1 MKEKGPAGSSGHR
14 RRYRPARNAEK
25 ELVMAFRALVFDAY
39 GTLYDVQSVRG
50 LATEHCGE
58 KGELVTQLWR
68 LKQLEYT
75 WLGAL
80 MRTREDFWSL
90 TRASLEFALEAAGVV
105 AEPTLCDRLM
115 AKYLDLDLYPEA
127 RDALDA
133 LAGRKLAILSNG
145 SAKMLEALVEASGVK
160 PLFADVI
167 SVDRA
172 KSFKPDP
179 RCYAL
184 VEPALEV
191 AKHEVLFVSS
201 NGFDVAGA
209 KAFGFSVAWIERG
222 GPPAAP
228 ASSSAGPA
236 EMYRLL
242 RGRAEKLG
250 HAADF
255 RIKALTD
262 LPGVVAT
269 SQ

>member
-1 MKEKGPAGSSGHR
+1 MT
-14 RRYRPARNAEK
+14 
-25 ELVMAFRALVFDAY
+25 VRALVFDAY

-50 LATEHCGE
+50 VATELCGE
-58 KGELVTQLWR
+58 KGELITQLWR

-80 MRTREDFWSL
+80 MGTKDDFGAL
-90 TRASLEFALEAAGVV
+90 TRASLEFALEAAGV
-105 AEPTLCDRLM
+105 AADPKICERLM
-115 AKYLDLDLYPEA
+115 TKYLDLDLYPEA
-127 RDALDA
+127 RLALDA
-133 LAGRKLAILSNG
+133 LAGAKLAILSNG
-145 SAKMLEALVEASGVK
+145 SQKMLDALVKASGVE

-184 VEPALEV
+184 VEPALGI

-209 KAFGFSVAWIERG
+209 KAFGFKVAWIERG
-222 GPPAAP
+222 GPTASP
-228 ASSSAGPA
+228 ASSAIGPT
-236 EMYRLL
+236 EIYRLL

-250 HAADF
+250 PGADF

-262 LPGVVAT
+262 LPEVVKR
-269 SQ
+269 SR